1 MKFFFGKIRH
11 QIMAG
16 TLILCIIMIAVGFS
30 TIRYV
35 KQVSHQVSELTDN
48 LSLQMTLSRDIAAKT
63 ILSRVHANAYV
74 GEQSQQHLNEFI
86 RNHRDLN
93 TLIDTLEPM
102 ARSSHRGPILE
113 NIRTSVLAY
122 GKAFGRVVQLI
133 RLQQT
138 ILASEMIPSQYRI
151 DSRFSALRTGI
162 PGKDTLQQFL
172 ALGNVQM
179 AWMQMVNHSIQYAQ
193 NKNERHAVLFNKY
206 FVSAQKDL
214 SSLIHLFQEDS
225 LERKNARE
233 AHKAMDRFSTG
244 FEKIHLASIELNQL
258 LKTTCKN
265 LEAQINEAVE
275 ASVKSIE
282 TEYKAQNIASKEI
295 LTKSWFLL
303 FAAIV
308 MSLVVGTLISFFIA
322 SKITTPIHR
331 LMHASR
337 NIADRDLHHLAG
349 HLTALSKGDLEQDFH
364 ISAKP
369 LQIRQNNEVGQMADA
384 FDDIVHQLAHTE
396 KAFARMKAYLR
407 YMADTSTSVANGD
420 LSVETVVISEKDE
433 LGNAIAT
440 MVNNLRASHTKVQ
453 QYQNHQQELVEKKT
467 AQLKATNSQLQ
478 KFNREL
484 NREIEE
490 RKEAQ
495 DALQKNRQQLNLAL
509 QAAVMGIWQWEPS
522 TGTMALSGEHPALL
536 GIDRNMF
543 KNTLEDFKAYIHP
556 EDREGASLFFKA
568 ISSEKTADSFTY
580 RVVWPDGTIKWM
592 QSHGKAIWD
601 DTARIHRIVGTTQ
614 DITQRILA
622 DQEHSEKKK
631 LAAVMETAGAV
642 CHELNQPLQIISG
655 CCELLN
661 ETPDLSPGTARKLAM
676 IDQQVKRMTTLNHN
690 LMNITS
696 YRTKAYLTS
705 TIIDISESSRKKEVE
720 ET

>member
-1 MKFFFGKIRH
+1 MKLFFGKIRH

-16 TLILCIIMIAVGFS
+16 TLTLCIIMIAVGFS

-48 LSLQMTLSRDIAAKT
+48 LSLQMALSRDIAAKT
-63 ILSRVHANAYV
+63 ILSRLHANAYV
-74 GEQSQQHLNEFI
+74 EEQSQQRLNEFI
-86 RNHRDLN
+86 RNHRYLN

-102 ARSSHRGPILE
+102 ARSSHRDPILE

-133 RLQQT
+133 HLQQD
-138 ILASEMIPSQYRI
+138 ILANEMIPSQYRI
-151 DSRFSALRTGI
+151 DSRFGALRTGI
-162 PGKDTLQQFL
+162 PGKDALQQFL
-172 ALGNVQM
+172 ALGNAQM
-179 AWMQMVNHSIQYAQ
+179 AWMQMVNHSIQYTQ

-206 FVSAQKDL
+206 FISAQKDL
-214 SSLIHLFQEDS
+214 SSLIPLFQENS
-225 LERKNARE
+225 LERKNAGE

-244 FEKIHLASIELNQL
+244 FEKTHIASIELNQL
-258 LKTTCKN
+258 LKTTCKD
-265 LEAQINEAVE
+265 LEAQINKAVE

-282 TEYKAQNIASKEI
+282 TEYKAQNIASKQI

-303 FAAIV
+303 FSAILI
-308 MSLVVGTLISFFIA
+308 SLVVGTLISFFIA

-331 LMHASR
+331 LMRASR

-364 ISAKP
+364 ISAQP
-369 LQIRQNNEVGQMADA
+369 LNLRQNNEVGQMADA
-384 FDDIVHQLAHTE
+384 FDDIVHQLARTE
-396 KAFARMKAYLR
+396 KAFSRIKAYLR

-478 KFNREL
+478 QFNREL

-495 DALQKNRQQLNLAL
+495 DALQNNRQQLSLAL

-536 GIDRNMF
+536 GIDKNMF
-543 KNTLEDFKAYIHP
+543 KNTLEDFKTYIHP
-556 EDREGASLFFKA
+556 EDREGADLFFKA
-568 ISSEKTADSFTY
+568 IASEKSADSFTY

-622 DQEHSEKKK
+622 EQEHSEKKK

-661 ETPDLSPGTARKLAM
+661 ENPDLTPGTARKLTL
-676 IDQQVKRMTTLNHN
+676 IGQQVKRMTTLNHN

-705 TIIDISESSRKKEVE
+705 TIIDISEASRKKENG